1 MLSYLNKVYQDTYKL
16 LYLYNKLTH
25 EKKPEDVTYE
35 RLFKFALLTCEISY
49 YYKESHTE
57 EHRDL
62 LSKKF
67 SEIYADDYR
76 YINFYAKIN
85 DKNDIL
91 YDLAQDIRIIAGI
104 DVYIYKNI
112 LEDNYNLLLLDILQL
127 INSININYKY
137 FLIYLREKKLHECI
151 NFDSLIEEIDSITL
165 SITNFVL
172 KK

>member
-1 MLSYLNKVYQDTYKL
+1 MLSYLNKIHQDTYKL
-16 LYLYNKLTH
+16 LYLYNKITYT
-25 EKKPEDVTYE
+25 KKPEDVTYE
-35 RLFKFALLTCEISY
+35 RLFKFALLSSEILY
-49 YYKESHTE
+49 YYRE
-57 EHRDL
+57 EHTDEQRDL
-62 LSKKF
+62 LLKKF
-67 SEIYADDYR
+67 GEIYADDYR

-112 LEDNYNLLLLDILQL
+112 LDNDYNLFLLDIVQL

-137 FLIYLREKKLHECI
+137 FLIYLREKNLHECI
-151 NFDSLIEEIDSITL
+151 NFDSIIDEVDSIAL
-165 SITNFVL
+165 SITNFAL

>member
-1 MLSYLNKVYQDTYKL
+1 MLSYLNKIHQDTYKL
-16 LYLYNKLTH
+16 LYLYNKITYT
-25 EKKPEDVTYE
+25 KKPKDVTYE
-35 RLFKFALLTCEISY
+35 RLFKFALLTYEISY
-49 YYKESHTE
+49 YYKESHTD

-62 LSKKF
+62 LSQKF
-67 SEIYADDYR
+67 SEIYADNYR
-76 YINFYAKIN
+76 YINFYAIIN

-112 LEDNYNLLLLDILQL
+112 LEDDYNLFLLDIVQL

-151 NFDSLIEEIDSITL
+151 NFDSIIDEIDSIAL
-165 SITNFVL
+165 SITNFVF